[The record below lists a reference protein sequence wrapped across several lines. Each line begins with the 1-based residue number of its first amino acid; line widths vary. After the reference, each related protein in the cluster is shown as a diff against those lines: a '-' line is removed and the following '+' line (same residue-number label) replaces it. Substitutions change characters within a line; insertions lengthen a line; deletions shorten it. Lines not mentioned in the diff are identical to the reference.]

1 MVLCRDVFEANWA
14 AMAKIV
20 GICDDAVKNAN
31 TLYQKVSMVLC
42 VLRGMTCDLMLCFLT
57 FVWTVGLHLVMSPPT
72 HLLV

>member
-1 MVLCRDVFEANWA
+1 MVLCRDVFEANWVVIA
-14 AMAKIV
+14 EIV
-20 GICDDAVKNAN
+20 GFCDAAVKSAN